1 MCWESRPTD
10 RSQSAAHRLHRTGT
24 RFDPVPLPPLP
35 PSSGHRRSQRACQ
48 RTACSCRGR
57 APPPRAASVVP
68 LVTTEAPNKVRAHSP
83 HPNVPRSPSHLALI
97 LQRSCRAAV
106 ASLCMPVTHSISC
119 TIGMPGR
126 RLIRPNSHE
135 PLVSPRAA
143 SVPRQASYH
152 LAASC
157 SPSALITLTHLVVM
171 FVSQDGTSGVRLR
184 YQQCPKVHGGPL
196 RPSDAARRPHRVAA
210 SSVDHSLQ
218 YAAGCCRMACGR
230 APSQLNNCTS
240 TCSRSSTKAI
250 ERRFRPMFT
259 WPVRPSG
266 CCGSGAARE
275 RRTRARLWS
284 APERCV
290 NSTPLHVV

>member
-1 MCWESRPTD
+1 MWGPP
-10 RSQSAAHRLHRTGT
+10 T

-48 RTACSCRGR
+48 RIACSCRGR
-57 APPPRAASVVP
+57 APPPRAAPVVP
-68 LVTTEAPNKVRAHSP
+68 LNTTGTPNNVRAHSP
-83 HPNVPRSPSHLALI
+83 HPNVLRCPSHLAFI

-126 RLIRPNSHE
+126 RMYGRRLIRPNSHE

-143 SVPRQASYH
+143 SVPCQASYH

-275 RRTRARLWS
+275 RRTRA
-284 APERCV
+284 
-290 NSTPLHVV
+290 PLVGA